1 MFVPGE
7 LYVLASISGLNK
19 KLYKFVTVVEGRDV
33 SPFYNF
39 ASTLFYV

>member
-1 MFVPGE
+1 M
-7 LYVLASISGLNK
+7 LASISGLNK
-19 KLYKFVTVVEGRDV
+19 KLYKFVTVVKVRDV